1 MRLEGDDGK
10 VTVGCRVE
18 PGTDRQNAIVITA
31 YYTAAA
37 SSSLFIKNII
47 YIIIVYNIII

>member
-37 SSSLFIKNII
+37 SSLFIKNII
-47 YIIIVYNIII
+47 LLLLYII

>member
-31 YYTAAA
+31 YNTAAA

-47 YIIIVYNIII
+47 LLLYII